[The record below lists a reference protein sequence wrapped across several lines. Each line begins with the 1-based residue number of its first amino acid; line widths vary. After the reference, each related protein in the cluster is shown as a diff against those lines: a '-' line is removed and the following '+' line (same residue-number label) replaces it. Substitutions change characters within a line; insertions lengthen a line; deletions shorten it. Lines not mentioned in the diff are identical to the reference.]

1 MHFRLFLT
9 TSDQVQ
15 AKENF
20 GGNIANAVLRKEAL
34 MYVEEEVYICLKQAS
49 IEIYIPE
56 GV

>member
-34 MYVEEEVYICLKQAS
+34 MYVEEEVYICLK
-49 IEIYIPE
+49 
-56 GV
+56 